1 LLAAETVVLVLL
13 LVLRWKTPRTDTRET
28 RTEYLQPNYNEVAGF
43 RLAAYPDNEIIIP
56 QRCWLI
62 ESEVAELDFVIV
74 PGRAMSLR
82 VARSGTMREPTNLTV
97 NGYER
102 TEEYEIDGL
111 TVTQKQNTGR
121 YTSISWTRDGFD
133 YILYSQKPEMNMVSG
148 LAVPFIT
155 NTRAEET

>member
-1 LLAAETVVLVLL
+1 MVDLLWFVLTLILLAAETVVLVLL

-28 RTEYLQPNYNEVAGF
+28 RTEYL
-43 RLAAYPDNEIIIP
+43 
-56 QRCWLI
+56 
-62 ESEVAELDFVIV
+62 VAELDFVIV